1 MDTFDGMTN
10 EEKEERERAEI
21 LRTREK
27 GKRRAAKTPEG
38 IEQRKAR
45 LELRKQLPPTPYLP
59 PELRKLAGG
68 LEKLVGKYPDWFT
81 EEYPGLEVV
90 REGVSALLERGTAI
104 KSRLILSS
112 RTRAN
117 LAKLEKG
124 GFNFSDSVNVVPVR
138 GRKAHS
144 YIIEGVT
151 PGGEPVYYVRK
162 ETKVPMAGQT
172 YLIGPTY
179 KRIQVSKLLGQ
190 LEGK

>member
-21 LRTREK
+21 LRIRKKER
-27 GKRRAAKTPEG
+27 RRAAKTPEG

-45 LELRKQLPPTPYLP
+45 LELRKQLPPIPPPP
-59 PELRKLAGG
+59 PELRKLEG
-68 LEKLVGKYPDWFT
+68 LEKLVKKYPDWFI
-81 EEYPGLEVV
+81 EEYPSLGIV
-90 REGVSALLERGTAI
+90 REGVSALLERGTTI

-117 LAKLEKG
+117 LAKLEKE

-138 GRKAHS
+138 KRKAHS
-144 YIIEGVT
+144 YIIEGVA

-162 ETKVPMAGQT
+162 ETADPTAGQT